1 MGTITV
7 VNHVTLDGVI
17 QAPAAPDEDR
27 RGGFDRGG
35 WASANADAVMGKAM
49 AARVPDGESALL
61 MGRRTYEDL
70 ASVWPNASPDEPNTA
85 RINAAR
91 KHVATRT
98 LRDPL
103 EWEGAS
109 VLQGDAAEAVGA
121 LKESVHLTIL
131 GSGELIRSLQ
141 PHGLIDEYLLMIH
154 PLVVGRGVRLFGEG
168 SDADLELVDSVT
180 TTTGVIIATY
190 RSR

>member
-1 MGTITV
+1 
-7 VNHVTLDGVI
+7 
-17 QAPAAPDEDR
+17 
-27 RGGFDRGG
+27 
-35 WASANADAVMGKAM
+35 
-49 AARVPDGESALL
+49 
-61 MGRRTYEDL
+61 MGRRTYEAL

>member
-27 RGGFDRGG
+27 RGNFDRGG
-35 WASANADAVMGKAM
+35 WAAANADAVMGEAM
-49 AARVPDGESALL
+49 AARAPEGESALL

-70 ASVWPNASPDEPNTA
+70 ASVWPNAPADEPNTA

-91 KHVATRT
+91 KHVASTT

-109 VLQGDAAEAVGA
+109 VLQGDVAEAVAA

-154 PLVVGRGVRLFGEG
+154 PLVVGRGVRLFGDEP
-168 SDADLELVDSVT
+168 ADLELVDSVT